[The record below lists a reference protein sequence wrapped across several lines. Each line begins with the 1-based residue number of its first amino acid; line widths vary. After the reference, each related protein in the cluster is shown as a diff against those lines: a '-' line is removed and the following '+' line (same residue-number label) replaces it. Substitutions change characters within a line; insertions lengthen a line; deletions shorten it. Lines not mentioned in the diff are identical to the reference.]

1 MSLNFI
7 ALSSTSFQITLQLLL
22 QIIKHVQ
29 ILVFSVDVSKF
40 LKNSRCRIRPIAVLK
55 SFSISEVTLH
65 NENVLLESEP
75 IANFN
80 SQYLINNDSYYCN
93 DI

>member
-40 LKNSRCRIRPIAVLK
+40 PQKL
-55 SFSISEVTLH
+55 EVSNKTNRRSQVFLH
-65 NENVLLESEP
+65 
-75 IANFN
+75 F
-80 SQYLINNDSYYCN
+80 
-93 DI
+93 